1 MNNTVIATILPD
13 EVIIKKI
20 HFFRNHKVILDKDLA
35 EMYGVETRV
44 LKQAV
49 RRNINRFPKRYMFEL
64 TAEEASTSRSQIVTL
79 KRGENLKYLPYAFTE
94 HGVLMLANVLKSKSA
109 IEVSMRIIDVFI
121 LLREQIEIHEELR
134 HEIEVIKQKVNNQ
147 SKNIELVFQYLD
159 ELIEK
164 RENPTPRIPIGFK
177 LSKKK

>member
-1 MNNTVIATILPD
+1 
-13 EVIIKKI
+13 
-20 HFFRNHKVILDKDLA
+20 
-35 EMYGVETRV
+35 
-44 LKQAV
+44 
-49 RRNINRFPKRYMFEL
+49 MFEL
-64 TAEEASTSRSQIVTL
+64 TAEEASYSRSQIVTL

-121 LLREQIEIHEELR
+121 LLREQIGIHEELR
-134 HEIEVIKQKVNNQ
+134 DEIEVIKQKVNNQ

-164 RENPTPRIPIGFK
+164 KEKPTPRIPIGFK
-177 LSKKK
+177 LTNKK

>member
-1 MNNTVIATILPD
+1 
-13 EVIIKKI
+13 
-20 HFFRNHKVILDKDLA
+20 
-35 EMYGVETRV
+35 
-44 LKQAV
+44 
-49 RRNINRFPKRYMFEL
+49 MFEL

-164 RENPTPRIPIGFK
+164 RENPTPRIPIGYK

>member
-1 MNNTVIATILPD
+1 MRPQVFL
-13 EVIIKKI
+13 
-20 HFFRNHKVILDKDLA
+20 FFL
-35 EMYGVETRV
+35 
-44 LKQAV
+44 
-49 RRNINRFPKRYMFEL
+49 
-64 TAEEASTSRSQIVTL
+64 RSQIVTL